1 MEKITE
7 TLFCMLGDRN
17 IDIMCKDFSNPVT
30 VVNPSLL
37 VIQIE
42 DQKVGINSV
51 KFIATTMESYNINHC
66 IVLYLNNITVF
77 AKNEIKKLITE
88 ENKTIELF
96 LFSELMYN
104 ITKHMLVPK
113 HILLT
118 QSDKRTLMKKY
129 HVTEKQIPKIL
140 SSDPVSRYF
149 NAKPGQI
156 FQIIR
161 DSNITYKSVS
171 YRIVV

>member
-7 TLFCMLGDRN
+7 TLFCMLHDRN
-17 IDIMCKDFSNPVT
+17 IDIMCDDFSNPIT
-30 VVNPSLL
+30 IVNPSLL

-51 KFIATTMESYNINHC
+51 KFIATTMESYEINHC

-77 AKNEIKKLITE
+77 AKNEIKRLITE
-88 ENKTIELF
+88 KKITIELF
-96 LFSELMYN
+96 LYSELMYN
-104 ITKHMLVPK
+104 ITKHILVPK

-118 QSDKRTLMKKY
+118 RSEKKALMKNY
-129 HVTEKQIPKIL
+129 YVTEKHLPKIL
-140 SSDPVSRYF
+140 SGDPVSRYF

-171 YRIVV
+171 FRIVV